1 MSTLKSTVRA
11 LGPTL
16 FLGVAAGMQLLAA
29 SYYLYHTFQ
38 LQLLII
44 CATITTGI
52 YLLNRI
58 VDTEDR
64 YNNYSR
70 WYFFNGGRGERK
82 NYWLFI
88 TAVLLI
94 APVIYLCIVKMTGTA
109 LVLTLFVFVGV
120 FYSIKILPYLKAQK
134 KLAWVSLKDIPIAKN
149 VVVCVMWSSGGFAV
163 ANTVFGIKPFNLD
176 TLYIIATLF
185 ICSMINTITCDV
197 RDVDGDRILKKPTLP
212 FLIGVQKTFNF
223 LLWSSI
229 AMVLISAVGWN
240 LGVLPTNLVLLAV
253 GSIVWTFR
261 WALPHYS
268 KNRQINSNTQELM
281 LDSYIIIVPLGLF
294 LVSL

>member
-1 MSTLKSTVRA
+1 MSKLKGAVRA

-44 CATITTGI
+44 CATITTGV

-64 YNNYSR
+64 YNNFSR
-70 WYFFNGGRGERK
+70 WHFFNGSRGARK

-88 TAVLLI
+88 TALLLI
-94 APVIYLCIVKMTGTA
+94 APVIYLCIFKMAGTA

-120 FYSIKILPYLKAQK
+120 LYSIKIIPYLKAK
-134 KLAWVSLKDIPIAKN
+134 KNISWVSLKDIPIAKN
-149 VVVCVMWSSGGFAV
+149 LVVCIMWSCGGFAV
-163 ANTVFGIKPFNLD
+163 ANTVFGIKPFQLD
-176 TLYIIATLF
+176 ILYIVATIF

-197 RDVDGDRILKKPTLP
+197 RDVDGDRILNKPTLP
-212 FLIGVQKTFNF
+212 ILIGVQKTFYF

-229 AMVLISAVGWN
+229 ALILISAAGWN
-240 LGVLPTNLVLLAV
+240 LGVLPTNLVLLSV
-253 GSIVWTFR
+253 GSTVWTFR

-268 KNRQINSNTQELM
+268 EKNKIHSSTQELM